1 MSNITK
7 YKISATIAAGETT
20 ALAYS
25 IPIRGRVLAVGVT
38 YDTNTCTVD
47 LDSDG
52 EASAQ
57 KILDLAAANTDVTVY
72 PRTLVQDNTG
82 SDIDLSDASGGNVAQ
97 YEHYVVYGRVKLSLA
112 SGTAGETV
120 TVYLMVEEN

>member
-7 YKISATIAAGETT
+7 YKISATIAAGQTT
-20 ALAYS
+20 ASAYS
-25 IPIRGRVLAVGVT
+25 IPIRGRVLAVGVN

-57 KILDLAAANTDVTVY
+57 KVLNLAAANTDVTLY
-72 PRTLVQDNTG
+72 PRTYAQDETG
-82 SDIDLSDASGGNVAQ
+82 TDLLYAAAGEKVPT
-97 YEHYVVYGRVKLSLA
+97 HFVVYGRVKLSLA
-112 SGTAGETV
+112 SGTAGDTV

>member
-20 ALAYS
+20 ASAYS
-25 IPIRGRVLAVGVT
+25 IPIRGRVLAVGVD

-57 KILDLAAANTDVTVY
+57 KILDLSAANTDATIY
-72 PRTLVQDNTG
+72 PRTYAQDETG
-82 SDIDLSDASGGNVAQ
+82 TDLLYKAGEGKIPT
-97 YEHYVVYGRVKLSLA
+97 EFVVYGRVKLSLA

>member
-1 MSNITK
+1 MTRITK

-20 ALAYS
+20 ASAYS
-25 IPIRGRVLAVGVT
+25 IPIRGKVLAVGVN

-57 KILDLAAANTDVTVY
+57 KVLDLAAANTDVTIY
-72 PRTLVQDNTG
+72 PRTPVQDYTG
-82 SDIDLSDASGGNVAQ
+82 ANVDLSDAEGGNTAQ
-97 YEHYVVYGRVKLSLA
+97 YEPFLVYGRVKLSLA
-112 SGTAGETV
+112 SGTATETV